1 MALLKH
7 LTFLRSSA
15 EMTQNLWS
23 ESDPKSTGISIA
35 LIVLDLF
42 VVVGLVASSVFL
54 VVRRQKGVDW
64 DILPI
69 WAIMAAVWAWA
80 W

>member
-15 EMTQNLWS
+15 EMTQSFWS

-42 VVVGLVASSVFL
+42 VVVCLVASSVFL

>member
-1 MALLKH
+1 
-7 LTFLRSSA
+7 
-15 EMTQNLWS
+15 MTQQFWT

-42 VVVGLVASSVFL
+42 VIVGLLGSSAFL

-64 DILPI
+64 GILPV
-69 WAIMAAVWAWA
+69 WAILAALWAWA